1 MLKSVVKTF
10 AFPSKLMHD
19 KVLIISYCVVTVIV
33 RDYIKNLI
41 ENK

>member
-1 MLKSVVKTF
+1 LKSVVKTV

-33 RDYIKNLI
+33 RNNIEDSI